1 MLSKKTTLVLG
12 AGSSFELGLPTGD
25 GLQDNIAQLLRTRGS
40 RVGVENEDIWK
51 AILES
56 TQADG
61 LDWSQEAPNYEK
73 AAQKIVAGMPSAASI
88 DNFLHTHRTD
98 RHIVRLGKFTIAKAI
113 LDAEAKSHIKPRAT
127 IDRIG
132 STPPLNQ
139 QGYKESWYYPFI
151 KMLTMG
157 TSLDDPNKLLS
168 NLNFIVF
175 NYDRCLEAILSTA
188 VKTYFGVS
196 DHEAAEIVMKS
207 TRIIHPYGSL
217 GPLPTFSGSNFT
229 PFGSSSPDIY
239 NISSGIKTF
248 TEAVNSDVAG
258 EIKQII
264 RESDVIVFLGFG
276 FLPQNLLLL
285 EPATYSHTRSIHAT
299 TYGFSES
306 DKAII
311 QKRLRGFINPLSPST
326 FARMEDSDKVDYPV
340 FADVDNLSCRSL
352 IENHRMRL
360 MEN

>member
-1 MLSKKTTLVLG
+1 MLSKKTTFVLG

-25 GLQDNIAQLLRTRGS
+25 GLQDTIAQLLRSRGS
-40 RVGVENEDIWK
+40 RVGVDNEDIWK

-56 TQADG
+56 TQADN

-88 DNFLHTHRTD
+88 DNFLHTHRND
-98 RHIVRLGKFTIAKAI
+98 RHVVRLGKFAIAKAI

-157 TSLDDPNKLLS
+157 TSLDDPNELLS
-168 NLNFIVF
+168 NINFIVF

-188 VKTYFGVS
+188 VKTYYSVS
-196 DHEAAEIVMKS
+196 DHEAAQIVLKS

-229 PFGSSSPDIY
+229 PFGSSSADIY
-239 NISSGIKTF
+239 KISSGLKTF
-248 TEAVNSDVAG
+248 TEAVKSDVSD
-258 EIKQII
+258 EIKRII
-264 RESDVIVFLGFG
+264 RNSSVIVFLGFG

-285 EPATYSHTRSIHAT
+285 EPGPYSHIKSIHAT
-299 TYGFSES
+299 TYGFSQS
-306 DKAII
+306 DKFII
-311 QKRLRGFINPLSPST
+311 QKRLRAFVNQSSPSA
-326 FARMEDSDKVDYPV
+326 FVKMEDSDKVTYPV

-360 MEN
+360 MES